1 MNKLLFIFITSIFI
15 TFIIISPS
23 KVIAEEEEYMIGV
36 KDVLEVTMTWG
47 NQTISH
53 TATVPP
59 DGKISLPMIN
69 DIQAKGLSPIQLK
82 EGIMQRL
89 NKIVYNPDVTVIV
102 KGING
107 KTIIISNDSKGSS
120 HEHSLREEEIKEKIV
135 APNTLPPS
143 STVTIEEDEYTIGA
157 EDVLNIVIWGNDA
170 LSKEVR
176 VRPDG
181 KISLPLINDLQAE
194 GLSPIQLSDSITNRL
209 KEFVDAPD
217 VTVIVREINSFKISI
232 TGEVVRPG
240 VIKLQSKTTII
251 EAISLTGGVTA
262 WASPNRI
269 TVVRKDKNGE
279 KRILVR
285 YNDILKGKDP
295 EGNILLKP
303 GDTIIVPRSLF

>member
-15 TFIIISPS
+15 TSIIISPL

-59 DGKISLPMIN
+59 DGKISLPMID
-69 DIQAKGLSPIQLK
+69 DIQAKGLSPLQLK

-107 KTIIISNDSKGSS
+107 KTIIISNDSRVSS
-120 HEHSLREEEIKEKIV
+120 Q
-135 APNTLPPS
+135 S
-143 STVTIEEDEYTIGA
+143 STVTTEEDEYTIGA
-157 EDVLNIVIWGNDA
+157 EDVLQIVIWGNDA

-194 GLSPIQLSDSITNRL
+194 GLSPIQLSDSIAKRL
-209 KEFVDAPD
+209 KEFVDDPD

-232 TGEVVRPG
+232 NGEVVRPG

-251 EAISLTGGVTA
+251 EAISLAGGVTE